1 MKITVFY
8 CWVTRLTKV
17 ESHPTP
23 GLSRYLCHKFSPCT
37 PVENWTSEAAVD
49 EVGGFICQCQRCK
62 RCRLSL
68 WERKIPGG
76 GNGNLVQYSCLE
88 NPMNRGAWWVT
99 VHGVAKSQT
108 CLSAHTHTHTHTHT
122 LLCQAKGNSVVS
134 CPWKTV
140 SPQLRGFG
148 KFCSSVSREVA
159 VDTIKVCARPGM
171 PTWLLGPWN
180 FPGKNPR
187 VDCHFPLQGIFP
199 THGQTCVSCVSKQ
212 ILYCWA
218 TTREAPLE
226 G

>member
-62 RCRLSL
+62 RCRLGP
-68 WERKIPGG
+68 WERKIPRG

-99 VHGVAKSQT
+99 DHGVAKSQT
-108 CLSAHTHTHTHTHT
+108 CLSAHRCSHTRTHTHTLTHTHTHTHT
-122 LLCQAKGNSVVS
+122 HIALPGKGELCRLMPLKN
-134 CPWKTV
+134 CV
-140 SPQLRGFG
+140 SPPER
-148 KFCSSVSREVA
+148 
-159 VDTIKVCARPGM
+159 I
-171 PTWLLGPWN
+171 W
-180 FPGKNPR
+180 
-187 VDCHFPLQGIFP
+187 
-199 THGQTCVSCVSKQ
+199 
-212 ILYCWA
+212 
-218 TTREAPLE
+218 
-226 G
+226 